1 MHRSATSCGWT
12 RVALASTVVAA
23 CLAGGGV
30 AAAATTGTVLGGQTA
45 QKWPIVIELNKAGRQ
60 VVSVTAG
67 LQLTCT
73 SGATVRI
80 PDSYTKLTISNGG
93 SFAHVVRA
101 RHAAQP
107 GRHRRPTTR
116 AASAGKLNKA
126 RTKAS
131 GKWQFKGTDVDAAG
145 AVTDTCDS
153 GSVSWSAKN

>member
-23 CLAGGGV
+23 GLAGGGV

-93 SFAHVVRA
+93 SFATSFGPFTQRN
-101 RHAAQP
+101 P
-107 GRHRRPTTR
+107 DGSTTDYEG
-116 AASAGKLNKA
+116 SISGKLNKA